1 MCGIA
6 GVKNYSK
13 YELDYVK
20 QALFH
25 RGPDEQS
32 IYYYKDLALI
42 HSRLAIQDIKYGQQ
56 PMHWGQYTI
65 IFNGEIYNHLELRD
79 HYLNDYTFK
88 THSDTET
95 LLHLFDKFKFKM
107 FDLLDGMYAFAILD
121 KTTNSLVI
129 ARDRSGK
136 KPLYYY
142 VLNDECIFASELG
155 AIKSLVKLAINE
167 NAIDIFLRTGFFSQ
181 TLTPYQD
188 VHELPAGCY
197 LHINL
202 DTLNFNIHHYF
213 NMLEYYQMPKLN
225 LSLAEATAQTESLLI
240 KSVRNRL
247 LSSDV
252 EVGVFLSGGID
263 SNLIVATAASMQ
275 SRLKTFTVKVPGN
288 YDESSLAK
296 LTARRYN
303 TSHHEIEI
311 DMSGTLKD
319 DIDKILFNYGEPF
332 ADSSA
337 IPSYYVS
344 KAARENVS
352 VILNGDGADEL
363 FGGYRRYVP
372 YANNWL
378 SYLKYFSWIKSCLS
392 KAQHRSALGF
402 LSRLLNMSHKTG
414 LNLYLASTTDIFED
428 IYQFADNQ
436 YLQNMNDDLN
446 QILFNQ
452 KMTPLSKILYFD
464 FVYILKDML
473 LVKMDIAT
481 MAHSLEG
488 RSPFMSKYFLEFAPL
503 LPDQFK
509 INRLTTKYVLRQ
521 LATKYLDREIVK
533 LPKKGFEVPLADI
546 VDNVLY
552 DKIHS
557 FITGDSYIKRYVDS
571 NFIHALLNKRL
582 PISSVKRAKAIWSL
596 FCVEVWHR
604 NDQKDFVYR

>member
-6 GVKNYSK
+6 GVKHYIK
-13 YELDYVK
+13 YDLNNAK

-25 RGPDEQS
+25 RGPDAQS
-32 IYYYKDLALI
+32 IYCYRDLALI
-42 HSRLAIQDIKYGQQ
+42 HSRLAIQDIEYGQQ
-56 PMHWGQYTI
+56 PMHYEQYTI

-79 HYLNDYTFK
+79 LYLSEYIFK
-88 THSDTET
+88 TQSDTET
-95 LLHLFDKFKFKM
+95 LLLLFSKFKFKL

-121 KTTNSLVI
+121 KSTNSLVI

-142 VLNDECIFASELG
+142 HVKDDFIFASELG
-155 AIKSLVKLAINE
+155 VIKSLVKLSTDE
-167 NAIDIFLRTGFFSQ
+167 NAIDIFLRTGFFPQ
-181 TLTPYQD
+181 TLTPYQS
-188 VHELPAGCY
+188 VCELPAGSY

-202 DTLNFNIHHYF
+202 NSLQLNICQHFNI
-213 NMLEYYQMPKLN
+213 LDYYQMPKLN
-225 LSLAEATAQTESLLI
+225 ISLAEATTQVESLLI
-240 KSVRNRL
+240 KSVKNRL

-275 SRLKTFTVKVPGN
+275 SRLKTFTVKMPGH
-288 YDESSLAK
+288 YDESSLAM

-303 TSHHEIEI
+303 TSHNEIEI
-311 DMSGTLKD
+311 DMCGTLKD

-344 KAARENVS
+344 KAARENVN

-372 YANNWL
+372 FANNWL
-378 SYLKYFSWIKSCLS
+378 SYLKYLRWIKSYIS
-392 KAQHRSALGF
+392 KSQHRSPLGF
-402 LSRLLNMSHKTG
+402 LSRLLHMSDKTG
-414 LNLYLASTTDIFED
+414 INLYLASTTDIFED

-436 YLQNMNDDLN
+436 YVHNINGHLN
-446 QILFNQ
+446 QILSN
-452 KMTPLSKILYFD
+452 KNLTALSKILYFD

-488 RSPFMSKYFLEFAPL
+488 RSPFMSKYMLEFAPL

-509 INRLTTKYVLRQ
+509 INRLTTKYVLRH
-521 LATKYLDREIVK
+521 LASKYLDSEIVK

-552 DKIHS
+552 DKIHCYITEDS
-557 FITGDSYIKRYVDS
+557 FIKRYVDS
-571 NFIHALLNKRL
+571 QFIHALLNKKL
-582 PISSVKRAKAIWSL
+582 PISSLKRAKAIWTL
-596 FCVEVWHR
+596 FCIEVWHR
-604 NDQKDFVYR
+604 NEQKDFVYR